1 MTERNKQLQQ
11 RIEKH
16 VTNCIKFVNRLPFST
31 SNKPISTQLIRSVTS
46 IGANYEEA
54 CEAESAKDFVHKI
67 KISKKEAKETLYWL
81 RIVANTNNGLASEIA
96 LLTQETDEFVKIF
109 SSIVSKFK

>member
-1 MTERNKQLQQ
+1 MTERNKLLQE

-16 VTNCIKFVNRLPFST
+16 AVSCINFANKLPFSA
-31 SNKPISTQLIRSVTS
+31 SNKPICSQLIRAVTS
-46 IGANYEEA
+46 IGANYQEA
-54 CEAESAKDFVHKI
+54 CEAESAKDFIHKL

-81 RIVANTNNGLASEIA
+81 RIIENTNSNLAAAIA
-96 LLTQETDEFVKIF
+96 PLSTETDEFVKIF